1 MGKRQIACQAEAYHK
16 RRLEITDEILE
27 HLAETIGEM
36 TAQIDCQ
43 SNDRMVD
50 IEDDT
55 PETIPLTAR
64 IEERYT
70 PMHAIYFAE
79 TTAD

>member
-1 MGKRQIACQAEAYHK
+1 MDKITIGPPKPKRPEV
-16 RRLEITDEILE
+16 TDEILE
-27 HLAETIGEM
+27 HLAETIAEM

-43 SNDRMVD
+43 SCDRMVEID
-50 IEDDT
+50 DDT

-70 PMHAIYFAE
+70 VIHLIYYAE

>member
-1 MGKRQIACQAEAYHK
+1 MGKRQTCHVEAQPE
-16 RRLEITDEILE
+16 RRRIEVTDEILE

-36 TAQIDCQ
+36 TAQIDCH

>member
-1 MGKRQIACQAEAYHK
+1 MAKRP
-16 RRLEITDEILE
+16 LEVTDEILE

-36 TAQIDCQ
+36 TAQIDG
-43 SNDRMVD
+43 NPKDRMVEVD
-50 IEDDT
+50 DDT

-70 PMHAIYFAE
+70 ADHTIYFSQTIAE
-79 TTAD
+79 

>member
-1 MGKRQIACQAEAYHK
+1 MGKRQIEV
-16 RRLEITDEILE
+16 TDEILE
-27 HLAETIGEM
+27 HLSETIGEM
-36 TAQIDCQ
+36 TSQIDCQ

-70 PMHAIYFAE
+70 AMHAIYYAE